1 MAEADDEHEDT
12 AESSADPEAPEAQG
26 AQDPWQRLWDDP
38 TAAAAEL
45 QADPQALAGFIT
57 AMAELRR
64 EHDELTMLHE
74 ATLEH
79 ANEIEDQLAVKID
92 EVEALVVNLEL
103 RNGFIRE
110 VFGRYITDD
119 VVNTLLASP
128 AGLQLGGEKRKITIL
143 ISDVRGFSSLCERLG
158 PEQVVTILNIYL
170 GAMAEVI
177 ERYRGSIN
185 EFIGDAILAVF
196 GAPIAGED
204 HPERAVACALAMQLA
219 MDAVNDTLRAQGLPA
234 LEMGI
239 GVHTGEV
246 VVGNIGSQKRAKY
259 GVVGSH
265 VNLTS
270 RIETYT
276 VGGQV
281 LISQSSAS
289 EVGDRLRTRRSFEV
303 LPKGAREALTIY
315 DVVGICGIGGV
326 EGEDLALPD
335 RAASKRT
342 LAAGV
347 PVRFTVLEGKDASG
361 EPLPGTLLSLDDRG
375 DAEIAAAYVPDLLA
389 NVKLSLDALADEH
402 AYAKVQGGSPDHGI
416 FSVRLAAVP
425 PALAAALDALPWRR
439 GG

>member
-1 MAEADDEHEDT
+1 MTEEDGN
-12 AESSADPEAPEAQG
+12 EDGGWRQ
-26 AQDPWQRLWDDP
+26 LWDDP
-38 TAAAAEL
+38 EARELLIAEL
-45 QADPQALAGFIT
+45 QRSPGALAEFVAHVG
-57 AMAELRR
+57 ELRQ
-64 EHDELTMLHE
+64 EHEELNMLHE

-143 ISDVRGFSSLCERLG
+143 ISDVRGFSSLCERLS
-158 PEQVVTILNIYL
+158 PEQVVSILNIYL

-196 GAPIAGED
+196 GAPIAAED
-204 HPERAVACALAMQLA
+204 NAERAVACALAMQLA
-219 MDAVNDTLRAQGLPA
+219 MSDVNTTLRAQGLPA

-265 VNLTS
+265 VNMAS

-281 LISQSSAS
+281 LISESTCA
-289 EVGDRLRTRRSFEV
+289 EVGEQLRTRRSFKV

-315 DVVGICGIGGV
+315 DVVGITGAH
-326 EGEDLALPD
+326 ELTLPE
-335 RAASKRT
+335 ATSKLRR
-342 LAAGV
+342 LAAGA
-347 PVRFTVLEGKDASG
+347 PARFTVLEGKDASL
-361 EPLPGTLLSLDDRG
+361 ESMPATLL
-375 DAEIAAAYVPDLLA
+375 A
-389 NVKLSLDALADEH
+389 H
-402 AYAKVQGGSPDHGI
+402 GGKSPAPG
-416 FSVRLAAVP
+416 S
-425 PALAAALDALPWRR
+425 
-439 GG
+439 

>member
-1 MAEADDEHEDT
+1 MHDEHGNE
-12 AESSADPEAPEAQG
+12 G
-26 AQDPWQRLWDDP
+26 AGWRALWDDP
-38 TAAAAEL
+38 ESAELLIAEL
-45 QADPQALAGFIT
+45 QRSPQALAEFVAQVG
-57 AMAELRR
+57 ELRQ
-64 EHDELTMLHE
+64 EHDELNMLHE

-79 ANEIEDQLAVKID
+79 ANEIEDQLALKID

-143 ISDVRGFSSLCERLG
+143 ISDVRGFSSLCERLS

-196 GAPIAGED
+196 GAPITAED
-204 HPERAVACALAMQLA
+204 NAERAVACALAMQLA
-219 MDAVNDTLRAQGLPA
+219 MDDVNTTLRAQGLPA

-265 VNLTS
+265 VNMAS

-281 LISQSSAS
+281 LISQSTAG
-289 EVGDRLRTRRSFEV
+289 ELGDRLQTRRSFQI

-315 DVVGICGIGGV
+315 DVVGTTGAH
-326 EGEDLALPD
+326 ELTLRESTADL
-335 RAASKRT
+335 RR
-342 LAAGV
+342 LAAAA
-347 PVRFTVLEGKDASG
+347 PAHFTVLEGKDASF
-361 EPLPGTLLSLDDRG
+361 EPVPTTLLALDERG
-375 DAEIAAAYVPDLLA
+375 DAVLAATHVPEVMA
-389 NVKLSLDALADEH
+389 NIKFSLDSVEDEV
-402 AYAKVQGGSPDHGI
+402 AYAKVLDASPLEGH
-416 FSVRLAAVP
+416 FRVRLAAVP
-425 PALAAALDALPWRR
+425 PRLAAALAVLPRA
-439 GG
+439 

>member
-1 MAEADDEHEDT
+1 MAETDDSEPSGDEAITDV
-12 AESSADPEAPEAQG
+12 AEETGTPDPWERVFAAPEA
-26 AQDPWQRLWDDP
+26 
-38 TAAAAEL
+38 AAALLSDPATL
-45 QADPQALAGFIT
+45 AAFIAD
-57 AMAELRR
+57 MAELRR
-64 EHDELTMLHE
+64 EHAEITMLHE

-79 ANEIEDQLAVKID
+79 ANEIEDLLALKID

-143 ISDVRGFSSLCERLG
+143 ISDLRGFSSLCERLS
-158 PEQVVTILNIYL
+158 PEQVVSILNIYL

-177 ERYRGSIN
+177 EHYRGSIN

-219 MDAVNDTLRAQGLPA
+219 MDAVNDRLREQGLPA

-246 VVGNIGSQKRAKY
+246 VVGNIGSAKRAKY

-281 LISQSSAS
+281 LISESSAH
-289 EVGDRLRTRRSFEV
+289 EIGDRLQTRRSFQV

-315 DVVGICGIGGV
+315 DVVGIRGVRNIGGLDV
-326 EGEDLALPD
+326 HDLALPE
-335 RAASKRT
+335 RSPSKRT
-342 LAAGV
+342 LAAGA
-347 PVRFTVLEGKDASG
+347 PVHFTVLEGKDASG
-361 EPLPGTLLSLDDRG
+361 EPLPGTLLSLDDLG
-375 DAEIAAAYVPDLLA
+375 NAEIAGAYVPDLLA
-389 NVKLSLDALADEH
+389 NVKLTLDGQDDEH
-402 AYAKVQGGSPDHGI
+402 VYAKVQGGSPDHGI

-425 PALAAALDALPWRR
+425 PALEAALAALPWQTSA
-439 GG
+439 

>member
-1 MAEADDEHEDT
+1 MADEDDSELLDTDT
-12 AESSADPEAPEAQG
+12 A
-26 AQDPWQRLWDDP
+26 DPWQALFADP
-38 TAAAAEL
+38 TAASEL
-45 QADPQALAGFIT
+45 LGDPAALAAFV
-57 AMAELRR
+57 ADMAELRR
-64 EHDELTMLHE
+64 EHAELSMLHE
-74 ATLEH
+74 ATLDH
-79 ANEIEDQLAVKID
+79 ANEIEDLLALKID

-128 AGLQLGGEKRKITIL
+128 AGLQLGGERRKITIL
-143 ISDVRGFSSLCERLG
+143 ISDLRGFSSLCERLT
-158 PEQVVTILNIYL
+158 PEQVVSILNIYL

-177 ERYRGSIN
+177 ENYRGSIN

-196 GAPIAGED
+196 GAPIVGED

-219 MDAVNDTLRAQGLPA
+219 MDAVNNRLREQGLPA

-276 VGGQV
+276 VGGQI
-281 LISQSSAS
+281 LISESSAR
-289 EVGDRLRTRRSFEV
+289 ELGDRLSTRRSFQV

-315 DVVGICGIGGV
+315 DVIGVRSVNGIVGN
-326 EGEDLALPD
+326 DLALPEHT
-335 RAASKRT
+335 ASKRT
-342 LAAGV
+342 LAAGA
-347 PVRFTVLEGKDASG
+347 PVHFTVLEGKDASG

-375 DAEIAAAYVPDLLA
+375 SAEIAGAYVPDLLA
-389 NVKLSLDALADEH
+389 NVKLTLDGLDDEH
-402 AYAKVQGGSPDHGI
+402 VYAKVQSGSPDHGI
-416 FSVRLAAVP
+416 FAVRLAAIP
-425 PALAAALDALPWRR
+425 PTLLAALDALPWQSIS
-439 GG
+439 

>member
-1 MAEADDEHEDT
+1 MAEADDEHED
-12 AESSADPEAPEAQG
+12 AGAPEAQVTQV
-26 AQDPWQRLWDDP
+26 AEDPWQRLWDDP
-38 TAAAAEL
+38 DAAAAEL
-45 QADPQALAGFIT
+45 QADPQALAAFVR
-57 AMAELRR
+57 AMAELSR
-64 EHDELTMLHE
+64 EHAELTMLHE

-79 ANEIEDQLAVKID
+79 ANEIEDLLAVKID

-143 ISDVRGFSSLCERLG
+143 ISDVRGFSSLCERLS

-219 MDAVNDTLRAQGLPA
+219 MDAVNDTLREQGLPG

-270 RIETYT
+270 RIESYT

-289 EVGDRLRTRRSFEV
+289 EIGDRLRTRRSFQV

-315 DVVGICGIGGV
+315 DVVGICNVG
-326 EGEDLALPD
+326 GEDLALPD

-389 NVKLSLDALADEH
+389 NVKLSLDGLDEEH
-402 AYAKVQGGSPDHGI
+402 AYAKVQSGSPDHGI

-425 PALAAALDALPWRR
+425 PALAAALSALPWRT
-439 GG
+439 GA

>member
-1 MAEADDEHEDT
+1 MADEDDSELLDT
-12 AESSADPEAPEAQG
+12 STS
-26 AQDPWQRLWDDP
+26 DPWQALF
-38 TAAAAEL
+38 
-45 QADPQALAGFIT
+45 ADPNSASERLGDPAALAAFIADMT
-57 AMAELRR
+57 ELRR
-64 EHDELTMLHE
+64 EHAELSMLHE

-79 ANEIEDQLAVKID
+79 ANEIEDLLALKID

-128 AGLQLGGEKRKITIL
+128 AGLQLGGERRKITIL
-143 ISDVRGFSSLCERLG
+143 ISDLRGFSSLCERLT
-158 PEQVVTILNIYL
+158 PEQVVSILNIYL

-177 ERYRGSIN
+177 ENYRGSIN

-219 MDAVNDTLRAQGLPA
+219 MDAVNDRLREQGLPA

-281 LISQSSAS
+281 LISESSAH
-289 EVGDRLRTRRSFEV
+289 ELGDRLTTRRSFQV

-315 DVVGICGIGGV
+315 DVIGVRSVNGVVGN
-326 EGEDLALPD
+326 DLALPEH
-335 RAASKRT
+335 AASKRT
-342 LAAGV
+342 LTAGA
-347 PVRFTVLEGKDASG
+347 PVHFTVLEGKDASG

-375 DAEIAAAYVPDLLA
+375 NAEIAGAYVPDLLA
-389 NVKLSLDALADEH
+389 NVKLTLDGHDEEH
-402 AYAKVQGGSPDHGI
+402 VYAKVQSGSPDHGI
-416 FSVRLAAVP
+416 FSVRLAAIP
-425 PALAAALDALPWRR
+425 PRLVAALDALPWQP
-439 GG
+439 GA

>member
-1 MAEADDEHEDT
+1 MHEEDGN
-12 AESSADPEAPEAQG
+12 EGGGWRP
-26 AQDPWQRLWDDP
+26 LWDDP
-38 TAAAAEL
+38 EAREQLIAEL
-45 QADPQALAGFIT
+45 QRSPQALAEFVAHVG
-57 AMAELRR
+57 ALRE
-64 EHDELTMLHE
+64 EHDELNMLHE

-79 ANEIEDQLAVKID
+79 ANEIEDLLALKID

-143 ISDVRGFSSLCERLG
+143 ISDVRGFSSLCERLS

-196 GAPIAGED
+196 GAPIAAED
-204 HPERAVACALAMQLA
+204 NAERAVACALAMQLA
-219 MDAVNDTLRAQGLPA
+219 MDDVNVTLRNQGLPA

-265 VNLTS
+265 VNMAS

-281 LISQSSAS
+281 LISESTAAELAGRVQ
-289 EVGDRLRTRRSFEV
+289 TRRSFQV

-315 DVVGICGIGGV
+315 DVVGITGTH
-326 EGEDLALPD
+326 ELALREIVAHP
-335 RAASKRT
+335 RR
-342 LAAGV
+342 LAAGA
-347 PVRFTVLEGKDASG
+347 PAHFTVLEGKDASF
-361 EPLPGTLLSLDDRG
+361 EPQPATLLSLDERG
-375 DAEIAAAYVPDLLA
+375 DAELAAAEVPEILG
-389 NVKLSLDALADEH
+389 NIKFSLDGVDDEV
-402 AYAKVQGGSPDHGI
+402 AYAKVLAVGPIPGQ
-416 FSVRLAAVP
+416 FRVRLAAVP
-425 PALAAALDALPWRR
+425 PRLAAALSALPWA
-439 GG
+439 

>member
-1 MAEADDEHEDT
+1 MTEEDGN
-12 AESSADPEAPEAQG
+12 EDGGWRQ
-26 AQDPWQRLWDDP
+26 LWDDP
-38 TAAAAEL
+38 EARELLIAEL
-45 QADPQALAGFIT
+45 QRSPGALAEFVAHVG
-57 AMAELRR
+57 ALREEHEELN
-64 EHDELTMLHE
+64 MLHE

-143 ISDVRGFSSLCERLG
+143 ISDVRGFSSLCERLS
-158 PEQVVTILNIYL
+158 PEQVVSILNIYL

-196 GAPIAGED
+196 GAPIAAED
-204 HPERAVACALAMQLA
+204 NAERAVACALAMQLA
-219 MDAVNDTLRAQGLPA
+219 MSDVNTTLRAQGLPA

-265 VNLTS
+265 VNMAS

-281 LISQSSAS
+281 LISESTCA
-289 EVGDRLRTRRSFEV
+289 EVGEQLRTRRSFKV

-315 DVVGICGIGGV
+315 DVVGITGAH
-326 EGEDLALPD
+326 ELTLPE
-335 RAASKRT
+335 ATSKLRR
-342 LAAGV
+342 LAAGA
-347 PVRFTVLEGKDASG
+347 PARFTVLEGKDASL
-361 EPLPGTLLSLDDRG
+361 ESMPATLLALDERG
-375 DAEIAAAYVPDLLA
+375 DAELAAAHAPELLA
-389 NVKLSLDALADEH
+389 NIKFSLDGVDDDV
-402 AYAKVQGGSPDHGI
+402 AYAKVLEAAADGSS
-416 FSVRLAAVP
+416 FRVRLAAVP
-425 PALAAALDALPWRR
+425 PRLAAALAALPTA
-439 GG
+439 

>member
-1 MAEADDEHEDT
+1 M
-12 AESSADPEAPEAQG
+12 
-26 AQDPWQRLWDDP
+26 
-38 TAAAAEL
+38 
-45 QADPQALAGFIT
+45 
-57 AMAELRR
+57 
-64 EHDELTMLHE
+64 
-74 ATLEH
+74 
-79 ANEIEDQLAVKID
+79 
-92 EVEALVVNLEL
+92 
-103 RNGFIRE
+103 
-110 VFGRYITDD
+110 
-119 VVNTLLASP
+119 
-128 AGLQLGGEKRKITIL
+128 
-143 ISDVRGFSSLCERLG
+143 
-158 PEQVVTILNIYL
+158 
-170 GAMAEVI
+170 
-177 ERYRGSIN
+177 
-185 EFIGDAILAVF
+185 
-196 GAPIAGED
+196 
-204 HPERAVACALAMQLA
+204 
-219 MDAVNDTLRAQGLPA
+219 
-234 LEMGI
+234 
-239 GVHTGEV
+239 
-246 VVGNIGSQKRAKY
+246 
-259 GVVGSH
+259 
-265 VNLTS
+265 
-270 RIETYT
+270 
-276 VGGQV
+276 

-315 DVVGICGIGGV
+315 NVVGICGIGGV

>member
-1 MAEADDEHEDT
+1 MHDDDTDEPARWQQLWDQAADAADSGT
-12 AESSADPEAPEAQG
+12 ADPE
-26 AQDPWQRLWDDP
+26 LL
-38 TAAAAEL
+38 AEL
-45 QADPQALAGFIT
+45 QRSPDALAAFVAHAI
-57 AMAELRR
+57 EQRR
-64 EHDELTMLHE
+64 EHAELTMLHE

-79 ANEIEDQLAVKID
+79 ANEIEELLAQKVD
-92 EVEALVVNLEL
+92 EVEALVVDLEL

-143 ISDVRGFSSLCERLG
+143 ISDVRGFSSLCERLS

-170 GAMAEVI
+170 GGMAEVI

-196 GAPIAGED
+196 GAPIVGED
-204 HPERAVACALAMQLA
+204 NAERAVACALAMQLA
-219 MDAVNDTLRAQGLPA
+219 MDDVNATLRAQGLPA

-276 VGGQV
+276 VGGQI
-281 LISQSSAS
+281 LISESTAG
-289 EVGDRLRTRRSFEV
+289 ELGDRLRTRRSFQV

-315 DVVGICGIGGV
+315 DVVGITGAH
-326 EGEDLALPD
+326 ELAL
-335 RAASKRT
+335 RETTVSRRR
-342 LAAGV
+342 LADGA
-347 PVRFTVLEGKDASG
+347 PARFTVLEGKDASG
-361 EPLPGTLLSLDDRG
+361 EPLPATLLSLDDRG
-375 DAEIAAAYVPDLLA
+375 DAELAAAYVPDLLA
-389 NVKLSLDALADEH
+389 NIKFSLDAVADED
-402 AYAKVQGGSPDHGI
+402 AYAKVLDASPDHGI
-416 FSVRLAAVP
+416 FRVRLAAVP
-425 PALAAALDALPWRR
+425 PKLAAALAALPWT
-439 GG
+439 

>member
-1 MAEADDEHEDT
+1 MAEADDSELASCDE
-12 AESSADPEAPEAQG
+12 ADDGTQSAPEA
-26 AQDPWQRLWDDP
+26 ATDRWEHLFADP
-38 TAAAAEL
+38 AAASAAL
-45 QADPQALAGFIT
+45 ADPAVMAAFLAD
-57 AMAELRR
+57 MDELRR
-64 EHDELTMLHE
+64 EHAELSMLHE

-79 ANEIEDQLAVKID
+79 ANEIEDLLALKID

-143 ISDVRGFSSLCERLG
+143 ISDLRGFSSLCERLS
-158 PEQVVTILNIYL
+158 PEQVVSILNIYL

-196 GAPIAGED
+196 GAPIAGDD

-219 MDAVNDTLRAQGLPA
+219 MDGVNERLREQGLPA

-270 RIETYT
+270 RIESYT

-281 LISQSSAS
+281 LISESSAH
-289 EVGDRLRTRRSFEV
+289 ELGDRLTTRRSFQV

-315 DVVGICGIGGV
+315 DVVGVRGV
-326 EGEDLALPD
+326 GDRDLLLPD
-335 RAASKRT
+335 LSAHKRT
-342 LAAGV
+342 LSAGA

-375 DAEIAAAYVPDLLA
+375 NAEIAGAYVPELLA
-389 NVKLSLDALADEH
+389 NIKLSLDGLDEH
-402 AYAKVQGGSPDHGI
+402 VYAKVQAGSPDHGI
-416 FSVRLAAVP
+416 FSVRLAAIP
-425 PALAAALDALPWRR
+425 PALVAALAALPWQTSA
-439 GG
+439 

>member
-1 MAEADDEHEDT
+1 MHDDDGSNEEGGWR
-12 AESSADPEAPEAQG
+12 Q
-26 AQDPWQRLWDDP
+26 LWDDP
-38 TAAAAEL
+38 SAAAAL
-45 QADPQALAGFIT
+45 V
-57 AMAELRR
+57 AELRR
-64 EHDELTMLHE
+64 SPRALEEFVAHVAELRQEHEELGMLHE

-79 ANEIEDQLAVKID
+79 ANEIEDQLAIKVD

-143 ISDVRGFSSLCERLG
+143 ISDVRGFSSLCERLT

-196 GAPIAGED
+196 GAPIAAED
-204 HPERAVACALAMQLA
+204 NAERAVACALAMQLA
-219 MDAVNDTLRAQGLPA
+219 MDEVNATLTAQGLPA

-239 GVHTGEV
+239 GVHSGEV

-265 VNLTS
+265 VNMAS

-276 VGGQV
+276 VGGQL
-281 LISQSSAS
+281 LISESTAA
-289 EVGDRLRTRRSFEV
+289 ELGDRLRTRQSFQV

-315 DVVGICGIGGV
+315 EVVGITGAY
-326 EGEDLALPD
+326 ELSLPEPALQLRRLAVGAP
-335 RAASKRT
+335 A
-342 LAAGV
+342 
-347 PVRFTVLEGKDASG
+347 RFTVLEGKDASF
-361 EPLPGTLLSLDDRG
+361 EPLPATLLGLDARG
-375 DAEIAAAYVPDLLA
+375 DAELAAASVPERLA
-389 NVKLSLDALADEH
+389 NIKFSLEGVDDEV
-402 AYAKVQGGSPDHGI
+402 AYAKVLDASPAEGV
-416 FSVRLAAVP
+416 FRVRLAAVP
-425 PALAAALDALPWRR
+425 PRLAAALAALP
-439 GG
+439 

>member
-1 MAEADDEHEDT
+1 MADLSEHD
-12 AESSADPEAPEAQG
+12 AAR
-26 AQDPWQRLWDDP
+26 WQPILDDP
-38 TAAAAEL
+38 AAAAL
-45 QADPQALAGFIT
+45 LGPAALREFA
-57 AMAELRR
+57 AYAAELKR
-64 EHDELTMLHE
+64 EHDELTLLHE

-79 ANEIEDQLAVKID
+79 ANEIEDLLAVKID

-143 ISDVRGFSSLCERLG
+143 ISDVRGFSSLCERLT
-158 PEQVVTILNIYL
+158 PEQVVSILNIYL
-170 GAMAEVI
+170 GGMAEVI

-196 GAPIAGED
+196 GAPIAGDD
-204 HPERAVACALAMQLA
+204 HAERAVACALAMQLA
-219 MDAVNDTLRAQGLPA
+219 MDGVNATLSAHGLPA

-281 LISQSSAS
+281 LISGSTAA
-289 EVGDRLRTRRSFEV
+289 ELGPRLRARRSFEV
-303 LPKGAREALTIY
+303 LPKGAREPLTIH
-315 DVVGICGIGGV
+315 DVVGITGTH
-326 EGEDLALPD
+326 ELTLPE
-335 RAASKRT
+335 RT
-342 LAAGV
+342 AVRRVLEAGA
-347 PVRFTVLEGKDASG
+347 PARFTVLEGKDASG
-361 EPLPGTLLSLDDRG
+361 EPLAATLLSLDDRG
-375 DAEIAAAYVPDLLA
+375 DAELAAAYVPDLLA
-389 NVKLSLDALADEH
+389 NIKFTLDGHDGED
-402 AYAKVQGGSPDHGI
+402 AYAKVLDGSPDHGI
-416 FSVRLAAVP
+416 FRVRLAAVP
-425 PALAAALDALPWRR
+425 PGLAAALAALPWRSA
-439 GG
+439 

>member
-1 MAEADDEHEDT
+1 MHDEHGNEDGRWR
-12 AESSADPEAPEAQG
+12 E
-26 AQDPWQRLWDDP
+26 LWDDP
-38 TAAAAEL
+38 EGGAALLAEL
-45 QADPQALAGFIT
+45 QRSPRALAEFVARVG
-57 AMAELRR
+57 ELRE
-64 EHDELTMLHE
+64 EHEELNMLHE

-79 ANEIEDQLAVKID
+79 ANEIEDLLALKID

-143 ISDVRGFSSLCERLG
+143 ISDVRGFSSLCERLT

-196 GAPIAGED
+196 GAPIAAED
-204 HPERAVACALAMQLA
+204 NAERAVACALAMQLA
-219 MDAVNDTLRAQGLPA
+219 MDEVNVTLRAQGLPA

-265 VNLTS
+265 VNMAS

-281 LISQSSAS
+281 LISESTAA
-289 EVGDRLRTRRSFEV
+289 ELGDRVTTRRSFQV

-315 DVVGICGIGGV
+315 DVVGISGAH
-326 EGEDLALPD
+326 ELALPEVSVHP
-335 RAASKRT
+335 RR
-342 LAAGV
+342 LAAGA
-347 PVRFTVLEGKDASG
+347 PARFTVLEGKDASF
-361 EPLPGTLLSLDDRG
+361 EPLPATLLSLDERG
-375 DAEIAAAYVPDLLA
+375 EAELAAAQVPELLA
-389 NVKLSLDALADEH
+389 NIKFSLDGVDDEV
-402 AYAKVQGGSPDHGI
+402 AYAKVLDASAGN
-416 FSVRLAAVP
+416 FRVRLAAVP
-425 PALAAALDALPWRR
+425 PRLAAALAGLPWV
-439 GG
+439 

>member
-1 MAEADDEHEDT
+1 MRDHDIHAD
-12 AESSADPEAPEAQG
+12 SNADSNADINADSNASTDHDSDADG
-26 AQDPWQRLWDDP
+26 RWRALWDEP
-38 TAAAAEL
+38 SAAAALIAEL
-45 QADPQALAGFIT
+45 QRSPRALAEFV
-57 AMAELRR
+57 AHVAELRE
-64 EHDELTMLHE
+64 EHEELGMLHE

-79 ANEIEDQLAVKID
+79 ANEIEDQLAVKVD

-143 ISDVRGFSSLCERLG
+143 ISDVRGFSSLCERLT

-196 GAPIAGED
+196 GAPIAAED
-204 HPERAVACALAMQLA
+204 NAERAVACALAMQLA
-219 MDAVNDTLRAQGLPA
+219 MDGVNATLTGMGLPA

-239 GVHTGEV
+239 GVHSGEV

-265 VNLTS
+265 VNMAS

-281 LISQSSAS
+281 LISESTAG
-289 EVGDRLRTRRSFEV
+289 ELGDRLRTRRSFQV

-315 DVVGICGIGGV
+315 EVVGIVGTYA
-326 EGEDLALPD
+326 LALVEP
-335 RAASKRT
+335 AAQSRR
-342 LAAGV
+342 LAAGA
-347 PVRFTVLEGKDASG
+347 PARFTVLEGKDASF
-361 EPLPGTLLSLDDRG
+361 EPLPATLLGLDDRG
-375 DAEIAAAYVPDLLA
+375 EAELAAAHVPEPLA
-389 NVKLSLDALADEH
+389 NIKFSLDGVDDEV
-402 AYAKVQGGSPDHGI
+402 AYAKVLDASPADGV
-416 FSVRLAAVP
+416 FRVRLAAVP
-425 PALAAALDALPWRR
+425 PGLAAALAALP
-439 GG
+439 

>member
-1 MAEADDEHEDT
+1 MPNRT
-12 AESSADPEAPEAQG
+12 ASPTPTAAPEA
-26 AQDPWQRLWDDP
+26 DRWQAIWDDP
-38 TAAAAEL
+38 AAAPQL
-45 QADPQALAGFIT
+45 LADPDALAQFV
-57 AMAELRR
+57 AHAAHLKR

-79 ANEIEDQLAVKID
+79 ANEIEDQLAVKVD

-143 ISDVRGFSSLCERLG
+143 ISDVRGFSSLCERLT

-196 GAPIAGED
+196 GAPIAAED
-204 HPERAVACALAMQLA
+204 NAERAVACALAMQLA
-219 MDAVNDTLRAQGLPA
+219 MDEVNATLTAQGLPA

-239 GVHTGEV
+239 GVHSGEV

-265 VNLTS
+265 VNMAS

-276 VGGQV
+276 VGGQL
-281 LISQSSAS
+281 LISESTAA
-289 EVGDRLRTRRSFEV
+289 ELGDRLRTRQSFQV

-315 DVVGICGIGGV
+315 EVVGITGAY
-326 EGEDLALPD
+326 ELSLPEPALQLRRLAVGAP
-335 RAASKRT
+335 A
-342 LAAGV
+342 
-347 PVRFTVLEGKDASG
+347 RFTVLEGKDASF
-361 EPLPGTLLSLDDRG
+361 EPLPATLLGLDARG
-375 DAEIAAAYVPDLLA
+375 DAELAAASVPERLA
-389 NVKLSLDALADEH
+389 NIKFSLEGVDDEV
-402 AYAKVQGGSPDHGI
+402 AYAKVLDASPAEGV
-416 FSVRLAAVP
+416 FRVRLAAVP
-425 PALAAALDALPWRR
+425 PRLAAALAALP
-439 GG
+439 

>member
-1 MAEADDEHEDT
+1 MEPH
-12 AESSADPEAPEAQG
+12 APEPAS
-26 AQDPWQRLWDDP
+26 DRWHRLWDDP
-38 TAAAAEL
+38 EAAREL
-45 QADPQALAGFIT
+45 LADPQALVEFVAH
-57 AMAELRR
+57 AAELRR
-64 EHDELTMLHE
+64 ELAELGMLHE

-79 ANEIEDQLAVKID
+79 ANEIEDLLAEKVD

-128 AGLQLGGEKRKITIL
+128 AGLQLGGEKRNITIL
-143 ISDVRGFSSLCERLG
+143 ISDVRGFSSLCERLT

-177 ERYRGSIN
+177 ERFRGSIN

-196 GAPIAGED
+196 GAPIAGKG
-204 HPERAVACALAMQLA
+204 HAERAVGCALAMQLA
-219 MDAVNDTLRAQGLPA
+219 MDGVNTTLRAQGLPA

-246 VVGNIGSQKRAKY
+246 VVGNIGSHKRAKY

-281 LISQSSAS
+281 LISQSTAA
-289 EVGDRLRTRRSFEV
+289 EIGERLHVRRSFQV
-303 LPKGAREALTIY
+303 QPKGAREALTIY
-315 DVVGICGIGGV
+315 DIVGLRGMQDILASDGITPLT
-326 EGEDLALPD
+326 ELMLPET
-335 RAASKRT
+335 AAVRRT
-342 LAAGV
+342 LADGV
-347 PVRFTVLEGKDASG
+347 AARFIVLEGKDASG
-361 EPLPGTLLSLDDRG
+361 THHPATLLSLDDRG
-375 DAEIAAAYVPDLLA
+375 DAELRADVIPALLA
-389 NVKLSLDALADEH
+389 NIKFSLDAATGED
-402 AYAKVQGGSPDHGI
+402 AYAKVLDADPERGS
-416 FSVRLAAVP
+416 FRVRLAAVP
-425 PALAAALDALPWRR
+425 PTLAAALAALPWLEA
-439 GG
+439 

>member
-1 MAEADDEHEDT
+1 MHDDDGSNEEGGWR
-12 AESSADPEAPEAQG
+12 Q
-26 AQDPWQRLWDDP
+26 LWDDP
-38 TAAAAEL
+38 SAAAAL
-45 QADPQALAGFIT
+45 I
-57 AMAELRR
+57 AELRR
-64 EHDELTMLHE
+64 SPRALEEFVAHVAELRQEHEELGMLHE

-79 ANEIEDQLAVKID
+79 ANEIEDQLAIKVD

-143 ISDVRGFSSLCERLG
+143 ISDVRGFSSLCERLT

-196 GAPIAGED
+196 GAPIAAD
-204 HPERAVACALAMQLA
+204 DNAERAVACALAMLLA
-219 MDAVNDTLRAQGLPA
+219 MDEVNATLTGQGLPA

-239 GVHTGEV
+239 GVHSGEV

-265 VNLTS
+265 VNMAS

-276 VGGQV
+276 VGGQL
-281 LISQSSAS
+281 LISESTAA
-289 EVGDRLRTRRSFEV
+289 ELGDRLRTRQSFQV

-315 DVVGICGIGGV
+315 EVVGITGTY
-326 EGEDLALPD
+326 ELALPEPALQL
-335 RAASKRT
+335 RR
-342 LAAGV
+342 LAVGV
-347 PVRFTVLEGKDASG
+347 PARFTVLEGKDASF
-361 EPLPGTLLSLDDRG
+361 EPLPATLLGLDERG
-375 DAEIAAAYVPDLLA
+375 DAELAAASVPERLA
-389 NVKLSLDALADEH
+389 NIKFSLDGVDDEV
-402 AYAKVQGGSPDHGI
+402 AYAKVLDASPAEGV
-416 FSVRLAAVP
+416 FRVRLAAVP
-425 PALAAALDALPWRR
+425 PRLAAALAALP
-439 GG
+439 

>member
-1 MAEADDEHEDT
+1 MHDEDGNED
-12 AESSADPEAPEAQG
+12 G
-26 AQDPWQRLWDDP
+26 GWRRLWDDP
-38 TAAAAEL
+38 EAGDLLLAEL
-45 QADPQALAGFIT
+45 QRSPRALAEFVAHVG
-57 AMAELRR
+57 ELRQ
-64 EHDELTMLHE
+64 EHEELDMLHE

-79 ANEIEDQLAVKID
+79 ANEIEDQLALKID

-103 RNGFIRE
+103 RNSFIRE

-143 ISDVRGFSSLCERLG
+143 LSDVRGFSSLCERLS

-196 GAPIAGED
+196 GAPIAAED
-204 HPERAVACALAMQLA
+204 NAERAVACALAMQLA
-219 MDAVNDTLRAQGLPA
+219 MDEVNATLRAQGLPA

-265 VNLTS
+265 VNMTS

-281 LISQSSAS
+281 LISDSTAA
-289 EVGDRLRTRRSFEV
+289 ELGGRVRTRRSFQV
-303 LPKGAREALTIY
+303 LPKGARKALTIY
-315 DVVGICGIGGV
+315 DVVGITGV
-326 EGEDLALPD
+326 HELALHEVAVHP
-335 RAASKRT
+335 RR
-342 LAAGV
+342 LAVGA
-347 PVRFTVLEGKDASG
+347 PARITVLEGKDASF
-361 EPLPGTLLSLDDRG
+361 EPMPATLLSLDERG
-375 DAEIAAAYVPDLLA
+375 EAELAASEVPERLA
-389 NVKLSLDALADEH
+389 NIKFSLDGVDDEV
-402 AYAKVQGGSPDHGI
+402 AYAKVLDASPAAGN
-416 FSVRLAAVP
+416 FRVRLAAVP
-425 PALAAALDALPWRR
+425 PRLAAALAGLPWA
-439 GG
+439 

>member
-1 MAEADDEHEDT
+1 MAEADDSEASDSDTTSEPAADRWDPLFAAEDP
-12 AESSADPEAPEAQG
+12 AAQLAAVLADPAQ
-26 AQDPWQRLWDDP
+26 L
-38 TAAAAEL
+38 AAFV
-45 QADPQALAGFIT
+45 AD
-57 AMAELRR
+57 MAELRR
-64 EHDELTMLHE
+64 EHAELTMLHE

-79 ANEIEDQLAVKID
+79 ANEIEDLLALKID

-143 ISDVRGFSSLCERLG
+143 ISDLRGFSSLCERLT
-158 PEQVVTILNIYL
+158 PEQVVSILNIYL

-177 ERYRGSIN
+177 EEYRGSIN

-219 MDAVNDTLRAQGLPA
+219 MDAVNDRLREQGLPA

-246 VVGNIGSQKRAKY
+246 VVGNIGSSKRAKY
-259 GVVGSH
+259 GVDGSH

-281 LISQSSAS
+281 LISESSAR
-289 EVGDRLRTRRSFEV
+289 ELGARLKTRRSFQV

-315 DVVGICGIGGV
+315 DVIGVLGV
-326 EGEDLALPD
+326 NGHDLLLPD
-335 RAASKRT
+335 LTTTRRT
-342 LAAGV
+342 LAAGS
-347 PVRFTVLEGKDASG
+347 PVHYTVLEGKDASG

-375 DAEIAAAYVPDLLA
+375 NAEIAGAYVPDLLA
-389 NVKLSLDALADEH
+389 NIKLTLDGQGDRDGEH
-402 AYAKVQGGSPDHGI
+402 VYAKVQGGSPDHGI
-416 FSVRLAAVP
+416 FSIRLAAIP
-425 PALAAALDALPWRR
+425 PALQAALAALPWQTT
-439 GG
+439 G

>member
-1 MAEADDEHEDT
+1 MHDQDGTEDENELAGEGEGD
-12 AESSADPEAPEAQG
+12 EG
-26 AQDPWQRLWDDP
+26 GWQQLWDDP
-38 TAAAAEL
+38 EAGERLIAEL
-45 QADPQALAGFIT
+45 QRSPQALAEFV
-57 AMAELRR
+57 ARVAELRQ
-64 EHDELTMLHE
+64 EHEELNMLHE

-79 ANEIEDQLAVKID
+79 ANEIEDQLAIKVD

-143 ISDVRGFSSLCERLG
+143 ISDVRGFSSLCERLT

-196 GAPIAGED
+196 GAPITAED
-204 HPERAVACALAMQLA
+204 NAERAVACALAMQLA
-219 MDAVNDTLRAQGLPA
+219 MDEVNVTLRAQGLPA

-265 VNLTS
+265 VNMAS

-281 LISQSSAS
+281 LISESTAA
-289 EVGDRLRTRRSFEV
+289 ELDDRVRTRRSFQV

-315 DVVGICGIGGV
+315 DVVGITGV
-326 EGEDLALPD
+326 HELALPELNVHP
-335 RAASKRT
+335 RR
-342 LAAGV
+342 LAVGA
-347 PVRFTVLEGKDASG
+347 PAHFTVLEGKDASFDAK
-361 EPLPGTLLSLDDRG
+361 PATLLSLDERG
-375 DAEIAAAYVPDLLA
+375 EAELVATHVPEVLA
-389 NVKLSLDALADEH
+389 NIKFSLDGVDDEV
-402 AYAKVQGGSPDHGI
+402 AYAKVLDVNRDAGS
-416 FSVRLAAVP
+416 FRVRLAAVP
-425 PALAAALDALPWRR
+425 PGLAAALAALPWV
-439 GG
+439 